1 MDHIQTQ
8 LENGVLHLIL
18 NRPEK
23 KNALTSAM
31 YDALV
36 AAVQRAESDDSI
48 RVLILRG
55 NGDSF
60 TGGNDIEDFVQKPWK
75 GLAVPPAEQ
84 FIRAIAF
91 ARKPVIAVAHGLAV
105 GIGTTIL
112 LHCDLVY
119 AAEDTR
125 FLMPF
130 VNLGILPEAGST
142 LLLPSL
148 IGHQRAAEL
157 LLLAEPFSAQR
168 AYELGIV
175 NRVVPK
181 DQLLPA
187 AAAAAQALAAKPG
200 GAVRMA
206 KQMMKQHLRTD
217 LERVI
222 REEVL
227 AIADQLE
234 SPETEEALSAFLQKR
249 KPDFSRFVKR
259 SGN

>member
-1 MDHIQTQ
+1 MDHIQSDLQ
-8 LENGVLHLIL
+8 NGVFHLIF

-36 AAVQRAESDDSI
+36 AAVQRAESDESV
-48 RVLILRG
+48 RVIVLRG

-60 TGGNDIEDFVQKPWK
+60 TGGNDIEDFVRKPWK
-75 GLAVPPAEQ
+75 GQSVPSAEQ

-91 ARKPVIAVAHGLAV
+91 ARKPVVAAPHGLAV

-119 AAEDTR
+119 AAEGTR

-157 LLLAEPFSAQR
+157 LLLAEPFSAQK

-175 NRVVPK
+175 NRVLPA
-181 DQLLPA
+181 DQLMTQVNVAARTLAEKPA
-187 AAAAAQALAAKPG
+187 SVICL
-200 GAVRMA
+200 A
-206 KQMMKQHLRTD
+206 KQMMKQHLRSD

-222 REEVL
+222 HEEVL
-227 AIADQLE
+227 AIAEQLD
-234 SPETEEALSAFLQKR
+234 SPETGEALSAFLEKR
-249 KPDFSRFVKR
+249 KPDFSRFRHKVT
-259 SGN
+259 N